1 MTIKC
6 LNHQR
11 SHEFICY
18 QCNSLMCS
26 KCITI
31 HIKDH
36 PDHSDKIEHIDEIKD
51 SLSTLKLDDIID
63 TTTTTNNND
72 STNSIPRHNMV
83 VKVILKEMLKF
94 HRIPYKP
101 GAVYQSDTIEILHE
115 ARIDNALTKT
125 NKPDLIVKNR
135 TKKSIKIIEISV
147 PYDNNIV
154 KRSRDK
160 IEKYQPLAAALKKSN
175 PDHKVAV
182 IPIIIGAFEND
193 IKQHFEQLHQY
204 LIIEEHKLQRDIIND
219 KHTITNQ
226 IDKNIMNLKYLINI
240 IILFNKLNNNNN
252 SSDNNSNGIIN
263 NEDTSIIPDTTTLYS
278 TTTIMESITTSS
290 SLQSFIN
297 HNNQT
302 LFNDKNN
309 NYFNIDEL
317 IKQHSSDSSS
327 ILLDIIHKYNN
338 QFNESTTNTDDNN
351 LTLSSYKLTIKQPDF
366 NQLNSIIEQSIKLDN
381 IESTES
387 INTTTTTNNNDNKQ
401 SYIFT
406 THQSKGATLI
416 NTSNNNSIE
425 ELKFDYQFDF
435 IYSAI
440 VSIGE
445 YIYIFGGY
453 TNENKWIKISIRS
466 KSIEHIGDIE
476 GIKGDYFISVCYDGQ
491 DHIYLVNG
499 WKIKNRIDRF
509 NIKTMKF
516 ESYHQIPFGYDR
528 QVSSMI
534 FKGSLYSISYNQ
546 YKLFQFDLTNRT
558 IIDHQIDIIPFSAC
572 HDNNGNF
579 FILDRLNKRFIKYNV
594 ETKQT
599 INLNAVPLA
608 NAYYPFVM
616 YHRESPTSSYIYSFG
631 YSNRG
636 VLPHQ
641 LHFNK

>member
-18 QCNSLMCS
+18 QCNCLMCS

-63 TTTTTNNND
+63 FTTTNNSG
-72 STNSIPRHNMV
+72 STNSMS
-83 VKVILKEMLKF
+83 
-94 HRIPYKP
+94 
-101 GAVYQSDTIEILHE
+101 AIE
-115 ARIDNALTKT
+115 N
-125 NKPDLIVKNR
+125 
-135 TKKSIKIIEISV
+135 
-147 PYDNNIV
+147 
-154 KRSRDK
+154 
-160 IEKYQPLAAALKKSN
+160 
-175 PDHKVAV
+175 
-182 IPIIIGAFEND
+182 
-193 IKQHFEQLHQY
+193 HFEQLHQHLLLDV
-204 LIIEEHKLQRDIIND
+204 LIVERDIIND

-240 IILFNKLNNNNN
+240 IILFNKLYNNNN
-252 SSDNNSNGIIN
+252 SSGDNSSSGII

-302 LFNDKNN
+302 LFNDYNN
-309 NYFNIDEL
+309 NYFNDDVL
-317 IKQHSSDSSS
+317 IQHHSYYSSS
-327 ILLDIIHKYNN
+327 ILVKSSIVQPFILVDIVA
-338 QFNESTTNTDDNN
+338 SDA
-351 LTLSSYKLTIKQPDF
+351 
-366 NQLNSIIEQSIKLDN
+366 SI
-381 IESTES
+381 T
-387 INTTTTTNNNDNKQ
+387 TTTTTNNNDNKQ
-401 SYIFT
+401 SYIFI
-406 THQSKGATLI
+406 THQAKGATLI

-425 ELKFDYQFDF
+425 ELKFDYQFDGT
-435 IYSAI
+435 YSSI

-453 TNENKWIKISIRS
+453 NNENKWIKISIRS
-466 KSIEHIGDIE
+466 KSVEHIGDIE
-476 GIKGDYFISVCYDGQ
+476 GIKGDSDISVCYDGQ

-499 WKIKNRIDRF
+499 RNIKNRIDRF

-516 ESYHQIPFGYDR
+516 ESYHQLPFGYNN
-528 QVSSMI
+528 QASSMI
-534 FKGSLYSISYNQ
+534 FKGSLYSISCNQ

-558 IIDHQIDIIPFSAC
+558 ITDHQIDIIPLSSC

-579 FILDRLNKRFIKYNV
+579 FILDVTNKRFIKYNV

-599 INLNAVPLA
+599 INLNADHLV
-608 NAYYPFVM
+608 NAQYPFVM
-616 YHRESPTSSYIYSFG
+616 YHRESPTSSYIYSFCNSLDSNFK
-631 YSNRG
+631 YSIESNQCEPIFRDIKN
-636 VLPHQ
+636 HNSSWCASSSIT
-641 LHFNK
+641 F

>member
-1 MTIKC
+1 MKC

-11 SHEFICY
+11 SFEFICY

-26 KCITI
+26 KCIFN
-31 HIKDH
+31 HHKDH
-36 PDHSDKIEHIDEIKD
+36 PDHSDKIEDIDDIKH

-63 TTTTTNNND
+63 TTTTTTNNQINNDTKDNIDDNNNR
-72 STNSIPRHNMV
+72 NSFISQIN
-83 VKVILKEMLKF
+83 
-94 HRIPYKP
+94 
-101 GAVYQSDTIEILHE
+101 
-115 ARIDNALTKT
+115 
-125 NKPDLIVKNR
+125 NKL
-135 TKKSIKIIEISV
+135 KSIWESL
-147 PYDNNIV
+147 
-154 KRSRDK
+154 RSSTSR
-160 IEKYQPLAAALKKSN
+160 YQRLSTT
-175 PDHKVAV
+175 
-182 IPIIIGAFEND
+182 ENE

-226 IDKNIMNLKYLINI
+226 IDNNVNHLKYLINI
-240 IILFNKLNNNNN
+240 IMLFNRLNNK
-252 SSDNNSNGIIN
+252 DIN
-263 NEDTSIIPDTTTLYS
+263 ISNEDTSIITDTTTLYS

-302 LFNDKNN
+302 LFNEYN

-317 IKQHSSDSSS
+317 LKQHSNDSSS
-327 ILLDIIHKYNN
+327 LLLDIIHKYNN
-338 QFNESTTNTDDNN
+338 QFNESTTNTDNNN
-351 LTLSSYKLTIKQPDF
+351 LTLSSYKLSIKQPDF

-387 INTTTTTNNNDNKQ
+387 INTTTTNNNDKIQ
-401 SYIFT
+401 SYIFIT
-406 THQSKGATLI
+406 NKSKGATLI

-425 ELKFDYQFDF
+425 ELEFEYQFSDTF
-435 IYSAI
+435 SSI

-453 TNENKWIKISIRS
+453 YNQNKWIIISMKS

-476 GIKGDYFISVCYDGQ
+476 GIKGDSLISVCYDGQ

-499 WKIKNRIDRF
+499 SKISNRIDRF
-509 NIKTMKF
+509 NIRTMKF
-516 ESYHQIPFGYDR
+516 ESYHQIPVGYNH

-534 FKGSLYSISYNQ
+534 FKGSLYSISYDKN
-546 YKLFQFDLTNRT
+546 KIFQFDLTNRT
-558 IIDHQIDIIPFSAC
+558 ITDHRIDIIPWSAC

-579 FILDRLNKRFIKYNV
+579 FISDVTNKRFIKYNV

-599 INLNAVPLA
+599 INLIPIPHKNAQTSFL
-608 NAYYPFVM
+608 M

-631 YSNRG
+631 SSNDCNFKYSIETDQCEPILRDIKNHNRA
-636 VLPHQ
+636 LCASTSITLSKNQ
-641 LHFNK
+641 

>member
-6 LNHQR
+6 LNHQK
-11 SHEFICY
+11 SHKFICH

-26 KCITI
+26 KCII
-31 HIKDH
+31 GHIRDH
-36 PDHSDKIEHIDEIKD
+36 PDHFHQFEHIDDIKH

-63 TTTTTNNND
+63 TTTTTNND
-72 STNSIPRHNMV
+72 FTH
-83 VKVILKEMLKF
+83 
-94 HRIPYKP
+94 
-101 GAVYQSDTIEILHE
+101 
-115 ARIDNALTKT
+115 
-125 NKPDLIVKNR
+125 
-135 TKKSIKIIEISV
+135 
-147 PYDNNIV
+147 NNI
-154 KRSRDK
+154 
-160 IEKYQPLAAALKKSN
+160 KSN
-175 PDHKVAV
+175 HISQINNKLKSLWESLRSSTSRYQALSTT
-182 IPIIIGAFEND
+182 END

-219 KHTITNQ
+219 KQTITNQ
-226 IDKNIMNLKYLINI
+226 IDNNIMNLKYLLNI
-240 IILFNKLNNNNN
+240 IMLFNKLNNKDINN
-252 SSDNNSNGIIN
+252 N

-302 LFNDKNN
+302 LFNEHNN
-309 NYFNIDEL
+309 NFNIDEL
-317 IKQHSSDSSS
+317 LKQHSSDSSS

-338 QFNESTTNTDDNN
+338 EFNESTTNTDNNN
-351 LTLSSYKLTIKQPDF
+351 LRLSSYKLSIKQPDF

-387 INTTTTTNNNDNKQ
+387 INTTTTTTTNNNDNKQ
-401 SYIFT
+401 SYIFI

-425 ELKFDYQFDF
+425 ELQFDYEFNCT
-435 IYSAI
+435 YSSI

-453 TNENKWIKISIRS
+453 TNENKWIKISMKS

-476 GIKGDYFISVCYDGQ
+476 GIKGDLDISVCYDGQ

-499 WKIKNRIDRF
+499 WRIKNRIDRF

-516 ESYHQIPFGYDR
+516 ESYHQLPVGYDR
-528 QVSSMI
+528 QITSMI
-534 FKGSLYSISYNQ
+534 FKGSLYSISFDQN
-546 YKLFQFDLTNRT
+546 LMFQFDLTNRT
-558 IIDHQIDIIPFSAC
+558 ITDHQIDIIPYSGC

-579 FILDRLNKRFIKYNV
+579 FILDRKNKRFIKYNV
-594 ETKQT
+594 ETKQSN
-599 INLNAVPLA
+599 NLNAVPLT
-608 NAYYPFVM
+608 NAQYPWVM

-631 YSNRG
+631 KSNDRNFKYSIESNQCEPFLRDIKNINR
-636 VLPHQ
+636 LRCASTSIQ
-641 LHFNK
+641 L

>member
-1 MTIKC
+1 MTLRC
-6 LNHQR
+6 LNHQK

-31 HIKDH
+31 HIRDH

-63 TTTTTNNND
+63 TTTTNNND
-72 STNSIPRHNMV
+72 STNS
-83 VKVILKEMLKF
+83 
-94 HRIPYKP
+94 
-101 GAVYQSDTIEILHE
+101 ST
-115 ARIDNALTKT
+115 
-125 NKPDLIVKNR
+125 
-135 TKKSIKIIEISV
+135 
-147 PYDNNIV
+147 NNIHSQI
-154 KRSRDK
+154 KNKIKSLWESLRSSTSR
-160 IEKYQPLAAALKKSN
+160 YQALSTT
-175 PDHKVAV
+175 
-182 IPIIIGAFEND
+182 END

-226 IDKNIMNLKYLINI
+226 IDKNVKHLKYLINI
-240 IILFNKLNNNNN
+240 IMLFNKLNNNNN
-252 SSDNNSNGIIN
+252 SSSDNNSNGNIN
-263 NEDTSIIPDTTTLYS
+263 NEDTSIITDTTTLYS

-302 LFNDKNN
+302 LLNDKINY
-309 NYFNIDEL
+309 YFNIDEL
-317 IKQHSSDSSS
+317 LKQHSNDSSS

-338 QFNESTTNTDDNN
+338 QFNESTTITDNNN
-351 LTLSSYKLTIKQPDF
+351 LTLSSYKLSIKQPDF

-406 THQSKGATLI
+406 THQLDGATLI

-425 ELKFDYQFDF
+425 ELKFDYQFNGT
-435 IYSAI
+435 YSSI
-440 VSIGE
+440 VSIDE
-445 YIYIFGGY
+445 YIYIIGGY
-453 TNENKWIKISIRS
+453 HNPNKWIKISAKS

-491 DHIYLVNG
+491 DHIYLLNG
-499 WKIKNRIDRF
+499 HNIKNRIDRF

-516 ESYHQIPFGYDR
+516 ESYHQLPFGYDR

-534 FKGSLYSISYNQ
+534 FKGSLYSISYDQN
-546 YKLFQFDLTNRT
+546 KLFEFDLTNRT
-558 IIDHQIDIIPFSAC
+558 ITDHEIDIIPFSAC

-579 FILDRLNKRFIKYNV
+579 FILDRSNKRFIKYNV
-594 ETKQT
+594 ETKQS

-608 NAYYPFVM
+608 NAYFPFVM

-631 YSNRG
+631 YSSKCNFKYSIESNQCEPIFRDIINHNRAWCASTSIT
-636 VLPHQ
+636 
-641 LHFNK
+641 F